1 MYYLHEAP
9 VNSQIYVVDILVLF
23 IYLKFISYNLF
34 SKMLHTEK
42 RGKKEGIVELLSYMI
57 FKIKTS
63 KNNLVR
69 GGKDLKTNLP
79 LLPLKPFILHFA

>member
-1 MYYLHEAP
+1 
-9 VNSQIYVVDILVLF
+9 
-23 IYLKFISYNLF
+23 
-34 SKMLHTEK
+34 MLHTEK